1 MKGSRT
7 VSTRTALAA
16 LLVITPAAA
25 CSGGGE
31 SKNSPHRIDVAPLIH
46 TSAAGDKVDP
56 AKAFSVTTD
65 GTTKLGA
72 VTVTGPDG
80 KPVAGQLAA
89 DGQHWQTTDPLRA
102 GAGYTVKVAAED
114 GRGGSGEID
123 SSFTTAAAQHV
134 VNAELGPDSS
144 GSGVYGVGQ
153 PLTVKLSEK
162 VTDAAARQQIERG
175 LTVTSQPAVT
185 GAWYWIDDQNLHFRP
200 QDYWPAN
207 TTVKLAYELPGERIA
222 DGVYGGEKQS
232 LALRTGDRI
241 EAVIDAGSDELTYKR
256 NGEVVRTIPVT
267 TGKPGFDTR
276 NGVKVVLG
284 QEASVRM
291 SGETIGIPDGSSESY
306 DLDVQWATR
315 VTWSGEYVHAAPWST
330 WAQGRENVSHGCTGM
345 STDNAK
351 WFFDNTRVGDL
362 VQVVN
367 SRGHEMEPFGNGF
380 GDWNVDWDEYVKH
393 SALGKP
399 VTTATPAEGV
409 NATPAPSA
417 GASAPASGAASAPAA
432 GAAGR

>member
-1 MKGSRT
+1 LKGSRI
-7 VSTRTALAA
+7 VNTRTTLAA

-25 CSGGGE
+25 CSTSGSG
-31 SKNSPHRIDVAPLIH
+31 KTSPHQVDVAQLIH
-46 TSAAGDKVDP
+46 TSAAGAKADP
-56 AKAFSVTTD
+56 TKAFSISTD
-65 GTTKLGA
+65 GPAKLGQ

-89 DGQHWQTTDPLRA
+89 DQQHWQTTDPLRA
-102 GAGYTVKVAAED
+102 GAGYTVKVIAED
-114 GRGGSGEID
+114 GKGGHGEAD
-123 SSFTTAAAQHV
+123 SSFTTAPAQHV
-134 VNAELGPDSS
+134 IGADLGPDSS

-162 VTDAAARQQIERG
+162 VTDPAARKQIENG

-185 GAWYWIDDQNLHFRP
+185 GAWYWVDDQNLHFRP
-200 QDYWPAN
+200 EDYWPAN
-207 TTVKLAYELPGERIA
+207 ATVKLAYDLPGIRVA
-222 DGVYGGEKQS
+222 DGVYGGEEKT

-256 NGEVVRTIPVT
+256 NGEVLKTIPVT

-284 QEASVRM
+284 QEPSVRM

-306 DLDVQWATR
+306 DLDVKWATR

-345 STDNAK
+345 STDDAK
-351 WFFDNTRVGDL
+351 WFFENTRVGDL

-367 SRGHEMEPFGNGF
+367 SLGHDMEPFGNGF
-380 GDWNVDWDEYVKH
+380 GDWNIDWDDYVKH

-399 VTTATPAEGV
+399 VNTAGPEQAAT
-409 NATPAPSA
+409 NASPAPAPEDA
-417 GASAPASGAASAPAA
+417 GPEAA
-432 GAAGR
+432 GPQ

>member
-1 MKGSRT
+1 MKGSRI
-7 VSTRTALAA
+7 VSTRTTLAA

-25 CSGGGE
+25 CSTSG
-31 SKNSPHRIDVAPLIH
+31 SSAKNKPHQIDVAPLIH
-46 TSAAGDKVDP
+46 TSAGGEKADP

-65 GTTKLGA
+65 GTAKLGE

-89 DGQHWQTTDPLRA
+89 DQQHWQTTDPLRA
-102 GAGYTVKVAAED
+102 GAGYTVKVTAED
-114 GRGGSGEID
+114 GRGGHGEAD
-123 SSFTTAAAQHV
+123 SKFTTDAAQHV

-162 VTDAAARQQIERG
+162 VTDPVARQQIERG

-185 GAWYWIDDQNLHFRP
+185 GAWYWVDDQNLHFRP
-200 QDYWPAN
+200 EDYWPSDA
-207 TTVKLAYELPGERIA
+207 TVKLAYDLPGIRIA
-222 DGVYGGEKQS
+222 DGVYGGDKQS
-232 LALRTGDRI
+232 VGLKTGDRV

-284 QEASVRM
+284 QESSVRM

-306 DLDVQWATR
+306 DLDVKWATR

-345 STDNAK
+345 STDDAK

-367 SRGHEMEPFGNGF
+367 SLGHEMEPFGNGF
-380 GDWNVDWDEYVKH
+380 GDWNIDWNEYAKH

-399 VTTATPAEGV
+399 VNTAAPEEAGLSV
-409 NATPAPSA
+409 NPGPG
-417 GASAPASGAASAPAA
+417 GA
-432 GAAGR
+432 AAGR